1 MKKNI
6 SFEFFPPKTDQGRD
20 NLKPVYEKLAQRSP
34 EYFSVTYGAGG
45 STKDRTMETVL
56 ELNSAG
62 LAVAPHLSFGIDGEQ
77 EIENLLSTYKEKGIN
92 RLVALR
98 GDIPE
103 HLNRSDYKYF
113 AGDLI
118 EFIRNKTGE
127 HFHIEVACYPEIHP
141 DSTSFESDLKFF
153 KQKVE
158 RGANSAIT
166 QYFYNSDSYFYY
178 VDACH
183 KAGIDIPIVPGIMP
197 ITNYESLIRFS
208 DACGA
213 EIPRWIR
220 KRLEAFGDDID
231 SIKEFGTD
239 VVSRLC
245 QRLLDGG
252 APGLHFYTMNQS
264 KATLDILDKLK

>member
-1 MKKNI
+1 MKANI
-6 SFEFFPPKTDQGRD
+6 SFEFFPPKTDKGRE
-20 NLKPVYEKLAQRSP
+20 NLVPVYQRLALEKP
-34 EYFSVTYGAGG
+34 DFFSVTYGAGG
-45 STKDRTMETVL
+45 STKDRTMDIVL
-56 ELNSAG
+56 ELNAAG
-62 LAVAPHLSFGIDGEQ
+62 LPVAPHLSFGVDGKE
-77 EIENLLSTYKEKGIN
+77 EIARLLALYKAKGIT

-98 GDIPE
+98 GDIPNNI
-103 HLNRSDYKYF
+103 NRSDYKFY
-113 AGDLI
+113 AEDLI
-118 EFIRNKTGE
+118 QFVRETTGN
-127 HFHIEVACYPEIHP
+127 HFHIEVACYPEVHP
-141 DSTSFESDLKFF
+141 DSQSFESDLKYF

-197 ITNYESLIRFS
+197 ITNYDSLTRFS

-220 KRLEAFGDDID
+220 KRLEAYGNDLE
-231 SIKEFGTD
+231 SIKAFGTEA
-239 VVSRLC
+239 VSNLC

-264 KATLDILDKLK
+264 ETSLAILNNLK